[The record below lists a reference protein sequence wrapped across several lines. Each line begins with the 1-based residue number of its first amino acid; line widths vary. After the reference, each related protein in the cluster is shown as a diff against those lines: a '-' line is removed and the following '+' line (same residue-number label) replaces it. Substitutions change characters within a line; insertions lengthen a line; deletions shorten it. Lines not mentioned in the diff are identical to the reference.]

1 MAHGESTGTAITPV
15 TSATRLTRAD
25 DHILAV
31 RYLLAAAIAVIA
43 GVMGYQ
49 ALAELNARG
58 HIADQWRWLWPA
70 IFVGPELSGAL
81 AVIAAQRRQ
90 QGAVWSWFLLVT
102 ATAVSVAANVWAA
115 PPDPLSRTV
124 HGIVPIVGFVQIKD
138 ICNGIR
144 DRLAAVTAAGPVPA
158 AVTAPAPAASGPAAV
173 PRVITVPVREPHA
186 VPPRPAAPPAAAPKT
201 PAPPRTPKSRPR
213 RTAKTRV
220 GDIALA
226 RHAKQIRPHVE
237 ANPKITGKQIGELL
251 GTNDSYGRRVKR
263 AVTG

>member
-15 TSATRLTRAD
+15 TSATRLTRGD
-25 DHILAV
+25 DLILAV
-31 RYLLAAAIAVIA
+31 RYLLAAIVVIVC

-58 HIADQWRWLWPA
+58 HIADQWRWVWPV
-70 IFVGPELSGAL
+70 IFVGPEVSGAL

-144 DRLAAVTAAGPVPA
+144 KRLEAVAETIPVPA
-158 AVTAPAPAASGPAAV
+158 AAAPAAPEWAANAV
-173 PRVITVPVREPHA
+173 PRVIAVPVREPAA
-186 VPPRPAAPPAAAPKT
+186 VPPKPHRPPAAPRTAPT
-201 PAPPRTPKSRPR
+201 PTKPR
-213 RTAKTRV
+213 RNGTKRGV
-220 GDIALA
+220 GDIAFA
-226 RHAKQIRPHVE
+226 RHVKQAKPHIE
-237 ANPKITGKQIGELL
+237 ANPKITGKQIGAII